1 MSFYADRSWH
11 FHLRFMWK
19 VKLKHNRKLVLGFN
33 LHKQCNTFDTRKW
46 FCFLLSHFAMTNNST
61 NLKIASFQRCIPCL
75 STFKYFV
82 IKLRILNLHSY
93 PIEESTKDRS
103 QLPFNLHLILFSL
116 SSLLITNTQPFWC
129 QCPFAK
135 HNVMQKLCFQT
146 WLNYPPKTEAVNI
159 HDYFL

>member
-19 VKLKHNRKLVLGFN
+19 VKLNHNRKLILGCN

-46 FCFLLSHFAMTNNST
+46 FCFMLSHFAMTNNST

-75 STFKYFV
+75 STFKYYV

-93 PIEESTKDRS
+93 QIEEAV
-103 QLPFNLHLILFSL
+103 NHLIESASHFSL
-116 SSLLITNTQPFWC
+116 SSLLITNTQQLFGC